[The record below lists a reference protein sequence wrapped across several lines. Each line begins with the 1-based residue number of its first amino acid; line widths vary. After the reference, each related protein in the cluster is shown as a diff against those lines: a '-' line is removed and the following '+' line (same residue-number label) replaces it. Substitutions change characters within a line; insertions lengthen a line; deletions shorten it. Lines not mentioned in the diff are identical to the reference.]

1 MTRRP
6 NDPTKEPPG
15 GRALERLRQFEDAR
29 KPSGTPEESSRK
41 TPRGRKETP
50 KATNEED
57 ADEDRDP

>member
-29 KPSGTPEESSRK
+29 KPSGTPEKSGGK
-41 TPRGRKETP
+41 TPRKETP

-57 ADEDRDP
+57 ANEDRDP